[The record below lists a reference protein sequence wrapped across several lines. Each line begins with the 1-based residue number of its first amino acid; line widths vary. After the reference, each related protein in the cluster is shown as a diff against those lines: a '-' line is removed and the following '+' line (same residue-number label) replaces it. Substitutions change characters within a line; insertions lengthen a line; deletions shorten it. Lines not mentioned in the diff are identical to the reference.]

1 MLPCCC
7 SWATQRI
14 TELTRDL
21 DKALKRVKVR
31 PVTCRAG
38 VPSALGTQPCAEPWL
53 VACLLHC
60 MLQDLEKHTR
70 TQQDN
75 SKQLQELQA
84 LWAGVQQAAAAHEAA
99 SQEANRRL
107 QALEATRAQEQQ
119 QVRPAAPRR
128 QCPC

>member
-1 MLPCCC
+1 
-7 SWATQRI
+7 
-14 TELTRDL
+14 
-21 DKALKRVKVR
+21 
-31 PVTCRAG
+31 
-38 VPSALGTQPCAEPWL
+38 
-53 VACLLHC
+53 